1 MAKRCDLPLYKG
13 VMPKVK
19 ITDLTA
25 TQVKKLAAM
34 DDTKKKFFM
43 NDRLYADES
52 DKDLMEGMAFVF
64 NKRLEA
70 KTNKGIN
77 MKDFTSETYTKALK
91 AAKEA
96 GYETPDA
103 LELGA
108 DILKKTQKGA
118 ALSNEQR
125 ALALPA
131 FLKRFESLPL
141 LNKQFLAAYEAG
153 DDNLMATFGAE
164 VAKSMAMFAGVRA
177 DQNAL
182 SVGFNTY
189 KYMYKQIQANAK
201 IVKLFENG
209 AC

>member
-1 MAKRCDLPLYKG
+1 MVKRCDLPLYRG

-25 TQVKKLAAM
+25 NQVKKLAAM

-52 DKDLMEGMAFVF
+52 EKDLMEGLSYVF
-64 NKRLEA
+64 SRRLET

-77 MKDFTSETYTKALK
+77 MEEFTNDTYKKALK
-91 AAKEA
+91 AAQES
-96 GYETPDA
+96 GFNSPDA
-103 LELGA
+103 LELGQE
-108 DILKKTQKGA
+108 ILLKTQKGA
-118 ALSNEQR
+118 PLSNEQR

-141 LNKQFLAAYEAG
+141 LNKQFLAAVESG
-153 DDNLMATFGAE
+153 DDNLIATFGAE
-164 VAKSMAMFAGVRA
+164 VAKSMAIFAGVRA

-201 IVKLFENG
+201 ITKLFENG